1 MGAPLI
7 DNQGSATSSS
17 KLQSQRAYE
26 VLEEKLV
33 TLEIPPESV
42 LSEVR
47 LARQIGFGRMPVRE
61 ALKRLAREGLVR
73 FMPARGV
80 VVSGIDVNSQIR
92 LLEVRRALEG
102 LVVSL
107 AAERAN
113 LQQIEKFKELAQS
126 FRGVVTSK
134 DEIAF
139 MRADKSFNE
148 LILTA
153 SHNAFCTSM
162 MSMIQGLSRRFFF
175 RYRDAVDLS
184 VTAGLH
190 ADIAEAI
197 SHHNAELAVG
207 AANALSD
214 YNVKFAMKTIELP

>member
-1 MGAPLI
+1 MVAPLL
-7 DNQGSATSSS
+7 DNQDSAMSGS
-17 KLQSQRAYE
+17 KLQSERAYE

-33 TLEIPPESV
+33 TLEIPPDSV

-47 LARQIGFGRMPVRE
+47 LAQEIGFGRMPVRE

-80 VVSGIDVNSQIR
+80 VVSGIDANSQIR

-107 AAERAN
+107 AAERAHPK
-113 LQQIEKFKELAQS
+113 QIEKFKELTQT
-126 FRGVVTSK
+126 FRGVVISK

-139 MRADKSFNE
+139 MRADKCFNE

-184 VTAGLH
+184 VTASLH

-197 SHHNAELAVG
+197 SCQNSDLAIE

-214 YNVKFAMKTIELP
+214 YNVQFAMKTIKLP